1 MDNLPKSTLQG
12 GNVVRENYGE
22 IITLISDVNKKIER
36 LSDKLEDLARDHVT
50 RADID
55 NLRKEIQTSFVLRA
69 EYEPRHNALIS
80 RDSSIESELKRV
92 DSETQSEFQR
102 LHERLESGKQQIE
115 ERLKQEREVAL
126 NSKDRSW
133 VRVSQILGIVA
144 LIVSIVGLL
153 LGHVRLS

>member
-1 MDNLPKSTLQG
+1 M
-12 GNVVRENYGE
+12 RENYGE
-22 IITLISDVNKKIER
+22 VITLISDVNKKIER
-36 LSDKLEDLARDHVT
+36 LSDKFEELARDYVT

-80 RDSSIESELKRV
+80 RDSYLESEIKRI
-92 DSETQSEFQR
+92 DSESQNEFQR

-115 ERLKQEREVAL
+115 DRFKQEREVVL